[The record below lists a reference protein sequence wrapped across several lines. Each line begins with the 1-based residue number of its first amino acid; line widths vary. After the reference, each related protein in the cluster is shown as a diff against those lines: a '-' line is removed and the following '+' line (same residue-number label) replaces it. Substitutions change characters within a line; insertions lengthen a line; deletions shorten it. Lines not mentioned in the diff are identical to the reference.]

1 MLEVKKFFTDKEF
14 YTKLFIIGLPVIIQQ
29 LLLTTFGIVD
39 TLMVKS
45 IYRGIGGV
53 GLANQMSMIA
63 GTIAFGLNVG
73 VGLFIAQFFGDK
85 DEENMKRSFALM
97 TLLCFLIATLFTVV
111 GFFFGEDIL
120 YLFNQDPEILA
131 TGHAYL
137 MIVVFSYIPNLLAF
151 SFSIAYR
158 NIQKTFVPL
167 LVSIV
172 SSIFNITF
180 NYLLI
185 FGIGFFPEMGIRGA
199 ALATVIS
206 SFVAFFA
213 HIIYAKSTNQIFL
226 PKIKH
231 YYEALERKFFSEIL
245 QKATP
250 LVFNETLFAI
260 GTALYVVIFNK
271 FGTDSF
277 EGYRIAESVVSIM
290 LVIAMALGTSVSSM
304 VGEKLGARQID
315 KAKTYAQRFLFIGLV
330 VALFLGTFTSIF
342 ATPLVNL
349 FKSDENTVSIDVAIS
364 LMAVFGLRVA
374 LRVFVVIL
382 FSIFRAGGMSR
393 FVMIIDAGVMWLV
406 GLPLAFIGY
415 RYLGIT
421 SLPLLFLIIQI
432 EPLARILIG
441 FREFLRYRWASNLT
455 RRLQ

>member
-1 MLEVKKFFTDKEF
+1 MKKFFNDREF
-14 YTKLFIIGLPVIIQQ
+14 YTKLLIIGLPVIIQQ

-63 GTIAFGLNVG
+63 GTIVFGLNVG

-97 TLLCFLIATLFTVV
+97 TMLCFLIATFFTIV
-111 GFFFGEDIL
+111 GFFFGDEVL
-120 YLFNQDPEILA
+120 MLFNKDPEILA

-137 MIVVFSYIPNLLAF
+137 IIAVFSYIPNLLAF

-180 NYLLI
+180 NYFLI
-185 FGIGFFPEMGIRGA
+185 FGIWIFPELGIRGA
-199 ALATVIS
+199 AIATVIS
-206 SFVAFFA
+206 SFVALGA
-213 HIIYAKSTNQIFL
+213 HIIYARATKQVFL
-226 PKIKH
+226 PKLRH
-231 YYEALERKFFSEIL
+231 YMEALHKNFFTEIL

-250 LVFNETLFAI
+250 LIFNETLFAI
-260 GTALYVVIFNK
+260 GTALYVIIFNA
-271 FGTDSF
+271 FGTDAF

-290 LVIAMALGTSVSSM
+290 LVVAMALGTSVSSM

-315 KAKTYAQRFLFIGLV
+315 KAKEYAQRFIFIGIV

-342 ATPLVNL
+342 ATPLVQL
-349 FKSDENTVSIDVAIS
+349 FMSEENEVSISVAIS
-364 LMAVFGLRVA
+364 LMAVFGLRVS

-382 FSIFRAGGMSR
+382 FSVFRAGGMSR

-406 GLPLAFIGY
+406 GLPIAFIGY

-432 EPLARILIG
+432 EPLMRILIG
-441 FREFLRYRWASNLT
+441 FREFLRYRWANNLT